1 LIFLLQ
7 LKYTH
12 TVMEGFRTGILY
24 AYGLAILP
32 LTIGITVGNAL
43 NVYVS
48 SKTNSV
54 WAGLCTAVLWGVWA
68 LCSTGGMINNLI
80 F

>member
-1 LIFLLQ
+1 
-7 LKYTH
+7 

-43 NVYVS
+43 NVYIA
-48 SKTNSV
+48 SKTHSV
-54 WAGLCTAVLWGVWA
+54 WAGLCTAVLWGVWT
-68 LCSTGGMINNLI
+68 LCSAGGITNYMI